1 MGERGKKLRRF
12 PVENISPLIPGNALG
27 EEYFQV
33 VFLSFSNLTKKKKKR
48 KKKSPWRVMLKRS

>member
-27 EEYFQV
+27 VDFFQV
-33 VFLSFSNLTKKKKKR
+33 VFLSFSNLKKKKKEE
-48 KKKSPWRVMLKRS
+48 KKSPWRVMLKRS

>member
-27 EEYFQV
+27 VEYFLV
-33 VFLSFSNLTKKKKKR
+33 VFISFSNFKKKKKKEE
-48 KKKSPWRVMLKRS
+48 KKKVPGV

>member
-33 VFLSFSNLTKKKKKR
+33 VFLSFSNFKKKKKKEE
-48 KKKSPWRVMLKRS
+48 KKKVPGV